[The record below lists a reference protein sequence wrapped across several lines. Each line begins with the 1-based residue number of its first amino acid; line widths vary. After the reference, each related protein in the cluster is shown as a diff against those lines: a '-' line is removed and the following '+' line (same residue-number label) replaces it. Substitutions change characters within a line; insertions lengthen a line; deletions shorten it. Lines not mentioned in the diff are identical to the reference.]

1 MLNSSPCFYI
11 TINAPEVLLN
21 DHHSNLF
28 VILLFQDTNAYLS
41 HHVYFVGYQPTLAD
55 IILYLGL
62 YRIFV
67 STCILLNW
75 NHISVSKYERFQLF
89 VLLRRKYIGD
99 ILYELSC
106 KSYKSIFLIKIK
118 PSNNNQNNLNHLN
131 NKLRASGRT

>member
-11 TINAPEVLLN
+11 TINAPEVLF
-21 DHHSNLF
+21 HHSNLF
-28 VILLFQDTNAYLS
+28 VLLLFQDTNAYLS

-75 NHISVSKYERFQLF
+75 NHISKYERFQLF

-106 KSYKSIFLIKIK
+106 KSCKSIFLIYQIKIK
-118 PSNNNQNNLNHLN
+118 PSTISLLFCWSQPLEL
-131 NKLRASGRT
+131 

>member
-1 MLNSSPCFYI
+1 MYCRKLLQCLQNSSPCFYI

-28 VILLFQDTNAYLS
+28 VFLLFQDTNAYLS

-67 STCILLNW
+67 STCILLNRS
-75 NHISVSKYERFQLF
+75 HISMSRYEKIWIAHIK
-89 VLLRRKYIGD
+89 RKDIGD

-106 KSYKSIFLIKIK
+106 KSCKSIFLIYQIKIK
-118 PSNNNQNNLNHLN
+118 PSTI
-131 NKLRASGRT
+131 S